1 MPRQPRAKSA
11 SNIYHVVI
19 RGADRQ
25 IIFEE
30 ERDYKKYIELLRLYS
45 LELHFDIYAYCLM
58 SNHIHLLI
66 HTPECSTESI
76 FRHLSTHYAV
86 WFNMKYSRT
95 GHVQQGRYHSE
106 PIEDE
111 EYFLTVMRY
120 IHQNPTKA
128 GLESQAG
135 ESYPWTSIFEY
146 LSGNSFLVHT
156 DHALSI
162 LGGISNFSSFH
173 SHESV
178 DTPLDI
184 HHTKRRIPD
193 DVAKEIIFEQTH
205 CSNTT
210 EFQNLPLVDRNTYLK
225 LLHKEKGISIR
236 QLNRLTGIPKGVIDR
251 IMTKGHSSWQKK
263 RPH

>member
-30 ERDYKKYIELLRLYS
+30 TKDYQKYIDLLQLYS

-66 HTPECSTESI
+66 HTPKCSTESI
-76 FRHLSTHYAV
+76 FRHLSTHYAG

-106 PIEDE
+106 PVEDE
-111 EYFLTVMRY
+111 EYLLTVVRY

-128 GLESQAG
+128 GLESWAG
-135 ESYPWTSIFEY
+135 ESYPWTSIYEY
-146 LSGNSFLVHT
+146 LSGKSILVNINYV
-156 DHALSI
+156 LSI
-162 LGGISNFSSFH
+162 FGDLQNFNFFH
-173 SHESV
+173 EQESV

-184 HHTKRRIPD
+184 HPNKRRIPD
-193 DVAKEIIFEQTH
+193 DVARDIISEQTN
-205 CSNTT
+205 CSNAT
-210 EFQNLPLVDRNTYLK
+210 EFQNLPLVTRNTYINI
-225 LLHKEKGISIR
+225 LHKEKGISIR

-251 IMTKGHSSWQKK
+251 IVTKGHFS
-263 RPH
+263 